1 MNKRE
6 YLYGLRKHLQGFP
19 EDEVKDIL
27 SDYEEHFHIGISKGK
42 TEEEI
47 SQELGKPSDIAQTYK
62 GNFRDHNGKIENHNA
77 HSSSNDTLT
86 KLLMGLLLFFFNL
99 IIVLGPFLAI
109 AGILLGVYVIGI
121 AFVFGGFIALVGSPL
136 VFFTSITTPH
146 ILTSVSIGIGFIAL
160 GILGLI
166 LAIYLSKLFIQLTVK
181 YGKWN
186 LKLINGKE
194 VV

>member
-6 YLYGLRKHLQGFP
+6 YLYQLEKYLQGFP
-19 EDEVKDIL
+19 EDEVRDIL

-47 SQELGKPSDIAQTYK
+47 SKELGKPEDIARTYK
-62 GNFRDHNGKIENHNA
+62 GSYIDNNSNIENYN
-77 HSSSNDTLT
+77 SNTSTNDNTR
-86 KLLMGLLLFFFNL
+86 KLLLALLLLFFNL
-99 IIVLGPFLAI
+99 IIVLGPYLAI
-109 AGILLGVYVIGI
+109 AGLLLGVYGIGI
-121 AFVFGGFIALVGSPL
+121 AFVIGGFIALIGSPL
-136 VFFTSITTPH
+136 VFFTSIPTPH
-146 ILTSVSIGIGFIAL
+146 ILTSLSIGTGFIAL

-166 LAIYLSKLFIQLTVK
+166 LAVYLSKLFIQLTIK

-194 VV
+194 VI